1 MKYLKIFEEYQP
13 DQGLKNE
20 ILSKLRGLISD
31 IIDISLERLDEITER
46 GKSIVFDV
54 NIEDNKGYIT
64 GIINARFNPEND
76 FSDDDIIW
84 ITNNKFN
91 YPTDDEALDILSLLN
106 KDGQLQVTIS
116 VVYDDED
123 GDLKAL
129 PCGDI
134 LNRLGEAYPDIEFT
148 TFAPW
153 DLN

>member
-20 ILSKLRGLISD
+20 ILSKLRGLIFD

-64 GIINARFNPEND
+64 GIIHARFNPEND
-76 FSDDDIIW
+76 FSDDDITW
-84 ITNNKFN
+84 IPT
-91 YPTDDEALDILSLLN
+91 TDDEALDILSLLN

-153 DLN
+153 DLYN